1 MDVLRYRGGDGLNFG
16 LRHDPDRYTVPIE
29 KFNYVTTGRFDVT
42 PRMRVSGSVYLTSY
56 EAIDENS
63 RFL

>member
-1 MDVLRYRGGDGLNFG
+1 M
-16 LRHDPDRYTVPIE
+16 PIE

-56 EAIDENS
+56 EAIDESTQGFYNTGLFGS
-63 RFL
+63 PSDTLVLECNHPFLSA